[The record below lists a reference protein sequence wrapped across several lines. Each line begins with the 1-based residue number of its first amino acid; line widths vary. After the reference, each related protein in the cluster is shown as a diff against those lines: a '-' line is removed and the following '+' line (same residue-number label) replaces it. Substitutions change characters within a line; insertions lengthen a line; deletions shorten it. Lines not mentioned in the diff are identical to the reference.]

1 MKKHLFKS
9 FFLLSIVLTFSF
21 FNSCA
26 EHVDGDPNVISQ
38 AQSQGNIE
46 LKILSGH
53 ETGKVIKSS
62 GSGAVIGTKRTSNN
76 TFMVYQ
82 IVGTF
87 QNVGFGCQV
96 TNENGEESFGDLAI
110 YFNTGVSDIYTSIE
124 DASNNVKVTNIKL
137 TQSQGADA
145 QLMNGKAVFKGKFI
159 KENMTGS
166 GSDEEEI
173 LVEGTINF

>member
-1 MKKHLFKS
+1 MKKHLSKPFLLFS
-9 FFLLSIVLTFSF
+9 IILTLFFL
-21 FNSCA
+21 NSCA
-26 EHVDGDPNVISQ
+26 EHVDGDPNLISQ
-38 AQSQGNIE
+38 GQSQGNIE
-46 LKILSGH
+46 LKILSGP

-124 DASNNVKVTNIKL
+124 DASNNVKITNINL
-137 TQSQGADA
+137 TQTQGADA
-145 QLMNGKAVFKGKFI
+145 QLMNGKATFKGKFI
-159 KENMTGS
+159 KENMSGS
-166 GSDEEEI
+166 GAEEEI